1 MVDAVL
7 SLGDLLPLNMIG
19 IKKVTGGALEVGFSI
34 FTDYSALPSYALFN
48 LVHYDSYPYAIYAM
62 TNTIQD
68 SQLVHG
74 VSFKKTFSYAGFE
87 MQPKKYITPK
97 V

>member
-1 MVDAVL
+1 M
-7 SLGDLLPLNMIG
+7 
-19 IKKVTGGALEVGFSI
+19 
-34 FTDYSALPSYALFN
+34 FN
-48 LVHYDSYPYAIYAM
+48 LVHYDSYPYGIYAM
-62 TNTIQD
+62 TNTTQD

-97 V
+97 VRSSVCTLSYSLALVNMRI